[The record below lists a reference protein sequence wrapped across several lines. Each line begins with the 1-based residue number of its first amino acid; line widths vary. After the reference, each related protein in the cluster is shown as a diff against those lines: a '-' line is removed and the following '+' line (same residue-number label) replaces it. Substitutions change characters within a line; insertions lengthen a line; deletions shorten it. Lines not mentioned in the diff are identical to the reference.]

1 MRRKK
6 KKRQKCIQY
15 DSLNTYLHIY
25 FPVKQQIYLNRSA
38 NTYTEYNVYQNFQNE
53 QIDVYKKKEQKC

>member
-6 KKRQKCIQY
+6 KKKERKVQNMIH
-15 DSLNTYLHIY
+15 YLHIY

-38 NTYTEYNVYQNFQNE
+38 NAYTEYNVYQNFQNE